1 MNNLTHGLY
10 LCYGVGMSRERGEGC
25 GYQLREVR
33 PKTSAPKPG
42 SFYAARRIESDRRVQ
57 GVTKRFAMELGR
69 SGIIKTARSLHVTVG
84 DGAVIGELQRQGYTA
99 EDIRD
104 YARRLN
110 GMLKHN
116 FGVGTA
122 GYSGNAMFLDIDPDR
137 PFGWYGR
144 GARNKIALNL
154 LLEGSLEEQIQA
166 IAEYHQ
172 QHIQFESSTGF
183 EPHISFGKVADPTI
197 RDDLLL
203 DVDRIMQGAKQPK
216 KVKAEPPEA
225 FVGRISSV
233 GDKVWRVE
241 RKKKK
246 KGHRPLAA

>member
-1 MNNLTHGLY
+1 
-10 LCYGVGMSRERGEGC
+10 MSLEYRPGRSH
-25 GYQLREVR
+25 QLREVNL
-33 PKTSAPKPG
+33 KSTEFKPN
-42 SFYAARRIESDRRVQ
+42 SFYVARRIESDDNLEK
-57 GVTKRFAMELGR
+57 VTKRFAMELGKM
-69 SGIIKTARSLHVTVG
+69 GVIKTSRSLHVTVG
-84 DGAVIGELQRQGYTA
+84 DAAVLGEMQRQGYAT
-99 EDIRD
+99 EDVRD

-110 GMLKHN
+110 GMLKHE
-116 FGVGTA
+116 FGVGVPGRTQDDRVIA
-122 GYSGNAMFLDIDPDR
+122 INPDR

>member
-1 MNNLTHGLY
+1 
-10 LCYGVGMSRERGEGC
+10 MSRERGEGC

-42 SFYAARRIESDRRVQ
+42 SFYAARRIESDRQVQ

-122 GYSGNAMFLDIDPDR
+122 GYSGNAMFLDIDPER
-137 PFGWYGR
+137 PFGWYGI
-144 GARNKIALNL
+144 GSRNKIALNL
-154 LLEGSLEEQIQA
+154 VLAGSLDEQSRA
-166 IAEYHQ
+166 IGEYHQ
-172 QHIQFESSTGF
+172 QHLQFKSSTDF
-183 EPHISFGKVADPTI
+183 RPHISFGVVNDPTV
-197 RDDLLL
+197 RDELLF
-203 DVDRIMQGAKQPK
+203 DVDSIMKGAERPK
-216 KVKAEPPEA
+216 RVKAEPPKV
-225 FVGRISSV
+225 FVGRIYN
-233 GDKVWRVE
+233 GDERVWKVE
-241 RKKKK
+241 RKRSKSKSSRK
-246 KGHRPLAA
+246 SIAA